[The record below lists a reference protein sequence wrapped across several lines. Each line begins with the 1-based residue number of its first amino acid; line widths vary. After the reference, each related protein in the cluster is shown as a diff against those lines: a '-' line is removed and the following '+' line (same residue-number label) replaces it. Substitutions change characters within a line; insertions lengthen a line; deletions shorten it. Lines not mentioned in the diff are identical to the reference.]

1 MPLQAGSLQILQE
14 LACLGSKRFTLS
26 QVILGHSSC
35 TMRQGY
41 ARGQF
46 FVVWEARPDQRFLTW
61 TVVSHHLAND
71 VASGDDSPL
80 SPVAA
85 VVVGVLFLLREL
97 ELSAIDM
104 EDVSFTDTTI
114 TLSLPVSKVDWQA
127 KGCRRTWSCKCD
139 VRYYCPVHIL
149 RQYADELRRE
159 GKHTV
164 PWIISR
170 TDGRCSKNAVVTKIR
185 QAVLS
190 SGGTAKNA
198 EDNWIISGHTFRI
211 TGARTLSAWGL
222 DPITIQLLGR
232 WGPNAVLSYL
242 AATPLLSFSDR
253 LTNRSAESH
262 LSARHVAATDLDG
275 RQSAEIVAEQDQL
288 RRELREL
295 KAEMSD
301 LSTTL
306 DGVSQVLGSKQV
318 REIWWVLN
326 DISKVLHE
334 AIVDLC
340 TPPSTWKTACGW
352 KFSGQPRITT
362 FRDSPPFEKGRKC
375 PKCVPESDTS
385 SSDDTESS

>member
-1 MPLQAGSLQILQE
+1 MPVVRKSHDSCRPRNSFE
-14 LACLGSKRFTLS
+14 FLS
-26 QVILGHSSC
+26 DPVAIDEAMRNLRKDYYAASS
-35 TMRQGY
+35 R
-41 ARGQF
+41 
-46 FVVWEARPDQRFLTW
+46 RPRDAMIQTW
-61 TVVSHHLAND
+61 TRFHKQWFGNEDIVPPWSRWKRRHASSSWELTNPSRTSLSRVKEVHTESGYPWTQQLHNAARRCTRSVLRGVGGPTRSEVFDLDRVVSHHLAND
-71 VASGDDSPL
+71 VASSDDLPL
-80 SPVAA
+80 SPLAA

-104 EDVSFTDTTI
+104 KDVSFTDTTI

-139 VRYYCPVHIL
+139 MRYYCPVHIL
-149 RQYADELRRE
+149 RQYDDELRRE
-159 GKHTV
+159 GKHTA

-170 TDGRCSKNAVVTKIR
+170 TEGRCSKNAVVTKIR

-190 SGGTAKNA
+190 SGGTAKDA
-198 EDNWIISGHTFRI
+198 EDNWIIFGHTFRI

-232 WGPNAVLSYL
+232 WGSNAVLSYL
-242 AATPLLSFSDR
+242 AETPLLSFSDR

-301 LSTTL
+301 LSTP
-306 DGVSQVLGSKQV
+306 V
-318 REIWWVLN
+318 
-326 DISKVLHE
+326 
-334 AIVDLC
+334 
-340 TPPSTWKTACGW
+340 GW
-352 KFSGQPRITT
+352 RFTSPR
-362 FRDSPPFEKGRKC
+362 F
-375 PKCVPESDTS
+375 
-385 SSDDTESS
+385 